1 MNGHTREMK
10 LFKKLSTYIMQE
22 DLLQPR
28 LTVQESMIIAANL
41 KLGKELG
48 KAEKELIVRMT
59 FLFFMACFNSSNVGS
74 LNNGADYTI
83 M

>member
-1 MNGHTREMK
+1 MK

-48 KAEKELIVRMT
+48 KAEKELIVSMI
-59 FLFFMACFNSSNVGS
+59 FLFFMACFNSSTVNNKS
-74 LNNGADYTI
+74 LNGDADYTTI
-83 M
+83 